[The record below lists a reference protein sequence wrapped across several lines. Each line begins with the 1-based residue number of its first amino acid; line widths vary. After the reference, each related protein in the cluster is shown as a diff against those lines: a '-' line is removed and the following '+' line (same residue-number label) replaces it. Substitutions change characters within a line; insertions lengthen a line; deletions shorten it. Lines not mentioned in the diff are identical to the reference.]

1 MTSNAVK
8 QTIALSLTKKAP
20 LNANVMTTFAQP
32 VTDSVPA
39 VATVITKHGK
49 RVNMT
54 ATNGEN
60 NMDETVEKI
69 NKFMIDKVNESF
81 VMGMNYQRLRT
92 LEQLDSVEVLWD
104 FSDEQRFELATNIK
118 LLEVAT
124 IADLP
129 TPSDD

>member
-1 MTSNAVK
+1 VK

-20 LNANVMTTFAQP
+20 LNASVMTTFAQP
-32 VTDSVPA
+32 ATGSVPA

-54 ATNGEN
+54 AN
-60 NMDETVEKI
+60 NTDDTVNNL

-81 VMGMNYQRLRT
+81 IMGMNYQRLRT

-104 FSDEQRFELATNIK
+104 FSDEQRFELASNIK

-129 TPSDD
+129 TISND

>member
-1 MTSNAVK
+1 
-8 QTIALSLTKKAP
+8 
-20 LNANVMTTFAQP
+20 
-32 VTDSVPA
+32 
-39 VATVITKHGK
+39 
-49 RVNMT
+49 
-54 ATNGEN
+54 
-60 NMDETVEKI
+60 MDETVENL